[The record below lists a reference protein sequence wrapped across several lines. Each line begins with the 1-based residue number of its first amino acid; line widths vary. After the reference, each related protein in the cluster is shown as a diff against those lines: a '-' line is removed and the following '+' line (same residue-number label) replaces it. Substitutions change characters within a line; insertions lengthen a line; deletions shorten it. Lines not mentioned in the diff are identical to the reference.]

1 MFSEKVMKKILH
13 NVHRILHNVAGGSAA
28 DSPRLSVFLPTKK
41 PKLGE
46 LGFGSKTRDQEL
58 AVLCVPSC

>member
-1 MFSEKVMKKILH
+1 MCIAFCTTLPGVPQQIFR
-13 NVHRILHNVAGGSAA
+13 VCRF
-28 DSPRLSVFLPTKK
+28 FLPTKK